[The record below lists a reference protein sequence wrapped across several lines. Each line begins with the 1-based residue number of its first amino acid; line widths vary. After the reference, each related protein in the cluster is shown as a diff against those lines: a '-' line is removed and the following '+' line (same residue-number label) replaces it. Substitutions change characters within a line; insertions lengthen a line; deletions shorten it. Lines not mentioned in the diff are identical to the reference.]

1 MKRELITTSDGSH
14 SYLVSELN
22 ETYHSKH
29 GAISEAKHV
38 FIKNGLLSTSKTELN
53 ILEIG
58 FGTGLN
64 VLLTKQYA
72 EEYNL
77 NVYYKTLEPFP
88 LTQNEFLNLNFTDIL
103 NCNKNNLIQFHE
115 CNWEKEIK
123 ICVNFIFIKNNI
135 LVQYFE
141 SKKKYDLIYFDAFAP
156 DKQEEIWSENILKK
170 MYLLLKLGGL
180 LVTYCA
186 KGEVKR
192 ILKKVGFKVESLKGP
207 PGKREMIRAIKK

>member
-77 NVYYKTLEPFP
+77 NVYYQTLEPFP

-115 CNWEKEIK
+115 CNWGKEIK
-123 ICVNFIFIKNNI
+123 ISVNFIFIKNNI

-156 DKQEEIWSENILKK
+156 KKQAEIWSVNVLKK

-192 ILKKVGFKVESLKGP
+192 ILKRVGFIVESLKGP